1 MKKLLFIL
9 LLALVATGCKKEKKI
24 DRNLWKQGGE
34 WEIKSLEEAYTSTS
48 SPEYN
53 FSNVINNGG
62 SFYFEKDGTGRAVY
76 SNDLAVYMEEITY
89 EEYIYGNF
97 SYYNSENSIYFIYS
111 DDGGLAFDLE
121 WEKDKIIMSYDVTQ
135 EHEFYDGNN
144 NLVQLTTNYSLKFIC
159 EKK

>member
-9 LLALVATGCKKEKKI
+9 LIAVVATGCKKEKKI
-24 DRNLWKQGGE
+24 ERNLWKKGGE
-34 WEIKSLEEAYTSTS
+34 WEIKSFEESYESSS

-53 FSNVINNGG
+53 YTSVIQNGG
-62 SFYFEKDGTGRAVY
+62 TFQFEKDGTGKTNY
-76 SNDLAVYMEEITY
+76 SSDLAVYLEDVID
-89 EEYIYGNF
+89 EEYINTKF
-97 SYYNSENSIYFIYS
+97 SYHNTENSVFFIYP

-121 WEKDKIIMSYDVTQ
+121 WDKDKIIMSYDVTQ